1 MTNTLT
7 EKMAGEITLSNR
19 PGETIRKWREDFR
32 ISAKELAN
40 HLKTSPSV
48 ISDYE
53 SGRRKSPGVATVKKI
68 VEALVKIDEERGGAI
83 LKQYGIPA
91 DSNKAIIDIKEFSTR
106 VSGRTFI
113 DTIKGKILTNKN
125 KTERDL
131 HGYTIID
138 SLKAI
143 VTLNSTDYLKIY
155 GWSTERALIFTGV
168 KYGRSPMIAVRA
180 HPMKPAMVVFHKPE
194 NIDKLA
200 IKLSE
205 AENIPLVTTNL
216 EMEKIID
223 NLRAL

>member
-32 ISAKELAN
+32 ISTKELAS
-40 HLKTSPSV
+40 HLSISPSV

-53 SGRRKSPGVATVKKI
+53 SGRRKSPGVAAVKKI
-68 VEALVKIDEERGGAI
+68 VEALVKIDEERGGAV
-83 LKQYGIPA
+83 LKQYGIPS
-91 DSNKAIIDIKEFSTR
+91 DSSKAIIDIKEFSTR

-113 DTIKGKILTNKN
+113 DAIEGKTLTNAN

-194 NIDKLA
+194 KIDKLA
-200 IKLSE
+200 ITLSK

-216 EMEKIID
+216 EMEKIVE

>member
-32 ISAKELAN
+32 ISTKELAG
-40 HLKTSPSV
+40 HLSISTSV

-53 SGRRKSPGVATVKKI
+53 SGRRKSPGVAAVKKI

-106 VSGRTFI
+106 VSGRSFI

>member
-19 PGETIRKWREDFR
+19 PGETIRKWREDFH
-32 ISAKELAN
+32 ISAKELAG
-40 HLKTSPSV
+40 HLKMSPSV

-53 SGRRKSPGVATVKKI
+53 SGRRKSPGVAAVKKI

-106 VSGRTFI
+106 VSGRSFI

-143 VTLNSTDYLKIY
+143 VTLNSADYLKIY

-168 KYGRSPMIAVRA
+168 KFGRSPMIAVRA

-216 EMEKIID
+216 EMERMID
-223 NLRAL
+223 CLRRL